1 MNSNLVNHFKTVFG
15 TMRPNFLLLSMV
27 VVLLGTALGLYD
39 GAEWS
44 GTLFTLLML
53 GGVLAHASVNMLN
66 EYQDYQTGLDDLTER
81 TPFSGGS
88 GSLQDNPQSA
98 PYVLK
103 TLVGFLLILIGV
115 GLYFV
120 ALKGWMLLPIGV
132 VGVLV
137 IVTYTSTITRYPWLC
152 LFAPGFAFGPLMVL
166 GTYYVWTGSFAWS
179 AFWLSMVPF
188 FLVNNLLLLNQFP
201 DLDADRKIGRY
212 NILMLLG
219 ERSGARIFNGFLFL
233 SFLMLVIAYFS
244 SPLPNT
250 ILIALMAF
258 VVAIP
263 LYRGV
268 SEHYARVD
276 KLMPAL
282 AMNVI
287 INLLTPLLMAG
298 GLFWAL
304 I

>member
-1 MNSNLVNHFKTVFG
+1 MNSRFLAHIKTVIG
-15 TMRPNFLLLSMV
+15 TMRPNFLLLSLV
-27 VVLLGTALGLYD
+27 VVLLGTALAVFN
-39 GAEWS
+39 GASWS
-44 GTLFTLLML
+44 TPLFVLLMF

-66 EYQDYQTGLDDLTER
+66 EYQDYHSGLDAITER

-88 GSLQDNPQSA
+88 GSLQSHPQSA
-98 PYVLK
+98 PYVLA
-103 TLVGFLLILIGV
+103 TLVISLVMLIAM

-120 ALKGWMLLPIGV
+120 YLKGWLLLPIGLI
-132 VGVLV
+132 GILV

-152 LFAPGFAFGPLMVL
+152 LLAPGFAFGPLMVM
-166 GTYYVWTGSFAWS
+166 GTYYVWTGGFNWE
-179 AFWLSMVPF
+179 AFWLSLVPF

-201 DLDADRKIGRY
+201 DLEADRKIGRF
-212 NILMLLG
+212 NVLMLSG
-219 ERSGARIFNGFLFL
+219 ERSGSRIFNVFLWL
-233 SFLMLVIAYFS
+233 GLLMLLIAYAT

-250 ILIALMAF
+250 VLIALIAF
-258 VVAIP
+258 VIAIP
-263 LYRGV
+263 LTKLV
-268 SEHYARVD
+268 SQYDGSMD